1 MPDNAVQE
9 NWLTRI
15 GGLRDGFLVMA
26 SVIYGTGYLVWSL
39 QAWRLGLG
47 LLPALDAQYFA
58 AGFIPVLVVIAA
70 IYVFNLANELLKRL
84 LTWLHS
90 EPRTSGKSAVG
101 TAAYVLS
108 IAPIAF
114 LLVANSSGFL
124 EQIIPWEWAIPIVI
138 VALLLG
144 SLLSPS
150 KIGGIESKPNRLYR
164 VFQLGNVI
172 FGGAAIAVVYFI
184 GSVYPYIPQEL
195 GGLRAR
201 CAYIDLHKD
210 QLSTFTLSA
219 LTAVAELSSTPI
231 IRTKRLE
238 IFYASSDV
246 VMVGLDNR
254 VYELD
259 KATIE
264 AISSCDELN

>member
-150 KIGGIESKPNRLYR
+150 KIGGIEFQAESPLSGLPARKCDIWRRRHCRGVFYRFGLSVYSPGIGWPSCPMRLYR
-164 VFQLGNVI
+164 SAQGSAVDIHALG
-172 FGGAAIAVVYFI
+172 
-184 GSVYPYIPQEL
+184 SD
-195 GGLRAR
+195 RR
-201 CAYIDLHKD
+201 CR
-210 QLSTFTLSA
+210 TLVDA
-219 LTAVAELSSTPI
+219 
-231 IRTKRLE
+231 
-238 IFYASSDV
+238 
-246 VMVGLDNR
+246 NHQN
-254 VYELD
+254 
-259 KATIE
+259 KAPRDIL
-264 AISSCDELN
+264 CFV